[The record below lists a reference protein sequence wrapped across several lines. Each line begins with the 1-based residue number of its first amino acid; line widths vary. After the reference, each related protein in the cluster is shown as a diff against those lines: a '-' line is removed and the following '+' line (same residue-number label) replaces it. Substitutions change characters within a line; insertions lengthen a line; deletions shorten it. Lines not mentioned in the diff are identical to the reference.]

1 MKRLRIYIVEDEPLI
16 CATIETAL
24 QKQGFQVVGD
34 NDCVR
39 EAYDDI
45 QKLNPELVL
54 LDINLEGDE
63 DGIDLAKKLD
73 AHNVPY
79 MYLTSQTDPQTITRV
94 KETHPLGYIVKP
106 FTEQG
111 LRSNIELAWHNFSL
125 QNEDFLLIKSDGKLL
140 KLSQNDIL
148 YCKAYD
154 NYCFVVT
161 KQKRHLVPHTLKHVE
176 AQLNSDY
183 FFRSHRSYCIN
194 LKKVQAI
201 VQDKVVLN
209 GLKIPLSQSNREELK
224 SRIAISA

>member
-24 QKQGFQVVGD
+24 QKQGFEVIGD

-39 EAYDDI
+39 EALQDI
-45 QKLNPELVL
+45 QRLSPELVL

-63 DGIDLAKKLD
+63 DGVDLAKKLD
-73 AHNVPY
+73 TLNIPY
-79 MYLTSQTDPQTITRV
+79 IYLTSQTDPSTITRV

-106 FTEQG
+106 FTESG
-111 LRSNIELAWHNFSL
+111 LRSNIELAWHNFSI
-125 QNEDFLLIKSDGKLL
+125 QNEEFLLIKSDGRLL

-161 KQKRHLVPHTLKHVE
+161 KLKRHLIPHTLKYVE
-176 AQLNSDY
+176 EKLNSKN
-183 FFRSHRSYCIN
+183 FIRSHRSYVVN
-194 LKKVQAI
+194 LRKVQAL
-201 VQDKVVLN
+201 VKDVVIID
-209 GLKIPLSQSNREELK
+209 GLKIPLSQRNKDMLK
-224 SRIAISA
+224 NRIALI